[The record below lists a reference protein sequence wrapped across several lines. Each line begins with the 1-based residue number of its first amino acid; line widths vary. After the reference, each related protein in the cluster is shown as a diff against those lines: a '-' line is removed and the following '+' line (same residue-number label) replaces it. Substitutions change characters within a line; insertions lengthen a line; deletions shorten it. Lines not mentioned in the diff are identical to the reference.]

1 MDKSQHDFDNQTD
14 QKIDTDAVDD
24 SVTNGETNE
33 IFENSALST
42 HGEFVD
48 KLNIFSTSPD
58 SDHNFA
64 LVIKDEEPEFI
75 DDQTSS
81 IDSKNFDDKVEKSDS
96 ENEDVFEDRENCRNN
111 VERKESLEESKD
123 QQTNAINESV
133 TNEHLTKLNVSC
145 KNSTV
150 ASLAENTFIRNN
162 DDLVE
167 SSPSSDDYELC
178 MKSSDEYR
186 PNIVKNKTT
195 DTNLDK
201 STCSQKLL
209 IDYSDNDE
217 LSTGKDEL
225 SKDSDSASDGLDLE
239 CDEDKLE
246 STERL
251 HNFKDWPKSCEEEDS
266 NDSESEE
273 IERTDRLDLKS
284 FDTEQSSE
292 DENDSAEDGN
302 TTDDASNYGSDFAGF
317 DLINVEKTAEIIE
330 SKIFLF
336 CTYKTSIIK
345 NLLIVGIRKL
355 VFKVI
360 L

>member
-1 MDKSQHDFDNQTD
+1 MDKSEHDLDNETD

-24 SVTNGETNE
+24 SVSNRETDK
-33 IFENSALST
+33 IFENSAPSK

-48 KLNIFSTSPD
+48 KLDIFSTSPN

-64 LVIKDEEPEFI
+64 LVIKDEAPEFI
-75 DDQTSS
+75 KDQTSS
-81 IDSKNFDDKVEKSDS
+81 TDSKNVDDEEKNEKSDS
-96 ENEDVFEDRENCRNN
+96 ENEDVFESPENCRIN
-111 VERKESLEESKD
+111 VEKSESLEESKS

-133 TNEHLTKLNVSC
+133 TNEHLTKPNVSC
-145 KNSTV
+145 KTSTV
-150 ASLAENTFIRNN
+150 TSPAENTLTRNN

-167 SSPSSDDYELC
+167 SCPSSDDYELC

-186 PNIVKNKTT
+186 PDIIKNETT
-195 DTNLDK
+195 DTNLDT
-201 STCSQKLL
+201 SICSQKLL

-217 LSTGKDEL
+217 SSTGKDEL
-225 SKDSDSASDGLDLE
+225 SEDPDSASDGLDLE

-251 HNFKDWPKSCEEEDS
+251 HNFNDWPKGCEEEDT

-273 IERTDRLDLKS
+273 IEKTDRLHLKS

-302 TTDDASNYGSDFAGF
+302 TADDASNSESDFAGF
-317 DLINVEKTAEIIE
+317 DSINVEKTAEIIE
-330 SKIFLF
+330 SKISLF
-336 CTYKTSIIK
+336 YTYKTFVIK
-345 NLLIVGIRKL
+345 NLSIVDIRK
-355 VFKVI
+355 
-360 L
+360 